1 MGEFLKFDRGK
12 KVASAKL
19 VGFRAF
25 TWSCFQVKVSSSLK
39 KVREERG
46 LRVISQPVTP
56 GMKDTSDLDQNTL
69 GKYNRVFWS
78 KQ

>member
-1 MGEFLKFDRGK
+1 M
-12 KVASAKL
+12 ASAKL
-19 VGFRAF
+19 VAFRAF
-25 TWSCFQVKVSSSLK
+25 TWSWFQVKVSSSLK

-46 LRVISQPVTP
+46 LGVISQPVTP